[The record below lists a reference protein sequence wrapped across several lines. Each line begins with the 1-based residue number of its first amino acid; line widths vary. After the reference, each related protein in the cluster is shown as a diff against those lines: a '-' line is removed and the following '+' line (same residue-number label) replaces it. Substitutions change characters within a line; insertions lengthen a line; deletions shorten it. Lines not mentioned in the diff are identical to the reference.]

1 MDKQTKVSIKG
12 EINGLNTIITK
23 QNDII
28 KIQLNGKIDGTYIE
42 LKDNSDILYIEYLIR
57 KMSIYLDAITD
68 LSPDNDTTMNFNFK
82 SEDLQKNY
90 SLSFFIE
97 FTDIKTIAEFIKIF
111 QEKIVPIINDLLLS

>member
-1 MDKQTKVSIKG
+1 
-12 EINGLNTIITK
+12 
-23 QNDII
+23 
-28 KIQLNGKIDGTYIE
+28 
-42 LKDNSDILYIEYLIR
+42 
-57 KMSIYLDAITD
+57 MSIYLDAITD

-97 FTDIKTIAEFIKIF
+97 FTDIKSIAEFIKIF

>member
-1 MDKQTKVSIKG
+1 
-12 EINGLNTIITK
+12 
-23 QNDII
+23 
-28 KIQLNGKIDGTYIE
+28 
-42 LKDNSDILYIEYLIR
+42 
-57 KMSIYLDAITD
+57 MSIYLDAITD